1 MKKHNNHILKA
12 ESLREQSWELRTW
25 KPVLMSLGWQNSY
38 AAAFP
43 VNTGSR
49 KPAHFLLGQKRC
61 SGDTNSISFKPEPD
75 HIGLE
80 SLVLPEWLLW
90 QYHITF
96 YVMSVYFQPLYIITV
111 DNSLQTILTQCIRS
125 HTGNVLILQKQIFT
139 FSSALCFSYLAL
151 YRLRVGR
158 FLNAHHSAP
167 GPTHGRGIC
176 ALTWLLLNKA
186 VLCLRSAASG
196 R

>member
-1 MKKHNNHILKA
+1 MKASIDETGLT
-12 ESLREQSWELRTW
+12 EQLCSC
-25 KPVLMSLGWQNSY
+25 
-38 AAAFP
+38 F
-43 VNTGSR
+43 SR
-49 KPAHFLLGQKRC
+49 KHGEQETCSFPGRPKKMLRGYKFHQFQTRTRSHWFRIPCASRVITVAVSHHF
-61 SGDTNSISFKPEPD
+61 
-75 HIGLE
+75 
-80 SLVLPEWLLW
+80 
-90 QYHITF
+90 F

-111 DNSLQTILTQCIRS
+111 DSSLQTILTQCIRS
-125 HTGNVLILQKQIFT
+125 HTVNVLIQQKKIFT

-176 ALTWLLLNKA
+176 AVTWLLLNKA